1 MLFHFNS
8 CSPNYIR
15 EYMCLIALLLLLQCS
30 PKCIFTYVPIYF
42 YFPYYYGCCCNSY
55 YFESLMRDLQ
65 VNKENVKSM
74 SFSSEFSKSLM
85 AKHHSSKMIAL
96 YQIWGSSP
104 VHSVHSVLV
113 PESRQSNT
121 IGIYKPSFCIRAHR
135 DIFIR
140 LTIAETQILEIMGI
154 SLPFGKGI

>member
-1 MLFHFNS
+1 MLFHFNR

-30 PKCIFTYVPIYF
+30 PKYIFTYVPIYF

-96 YQIWGSSP
+96 YQIWGSFPSILSLCQRADKATQLGFISLP
-104 VHSVHSVLV
+104 SVS
-113 PESRQSNT
+113 ET
-121 IGIYKPSFCIRAHR
+121 HR

-140 LTIAETQILEIMGI
+140 LTTADTQILEIMGI